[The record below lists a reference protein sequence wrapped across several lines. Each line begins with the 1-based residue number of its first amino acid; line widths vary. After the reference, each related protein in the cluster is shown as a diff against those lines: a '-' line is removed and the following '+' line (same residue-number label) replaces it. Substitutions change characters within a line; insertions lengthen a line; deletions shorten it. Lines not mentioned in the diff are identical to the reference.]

1 MPLML
6 VREVFARR
14 MDTGI
19 SIPIATSALCYVC
32 APNLLWKLKS
42 VESAKDRTTRTTVTL
57 TELG

>member
-1 MPLML
+1 
-6 VREVFARR
+6 